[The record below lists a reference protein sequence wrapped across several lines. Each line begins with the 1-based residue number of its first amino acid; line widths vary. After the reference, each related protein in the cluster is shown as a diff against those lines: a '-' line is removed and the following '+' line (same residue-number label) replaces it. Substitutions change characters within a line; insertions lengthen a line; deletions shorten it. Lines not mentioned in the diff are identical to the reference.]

1 MENATCVR
9 HCILASWCPRPFF
22 VLASPLP
29 HTLVPFQ
36 TNEVKVNACM
46 YAWIEKREAGW
57 DRWSGQDRRVIVR
70 TYDTGT

>member
-1 MENATCVR
+1 MEKRKA
-9 HCILASWCPRPFF
+9 CIYICISI
-22 VLASPLP
+22 
-29 HTLVPFQ
+29 TYMY
-36 TNEVKVNACM
+36 VNACM